1 MRTRT
6 RVFRTSGARRSLRR
20 HSALQS
26 ERVRIGLTFGA
37 AAGLTPDAARPA
49 RPATA
54 HTGDRAAYVPALRDL
69 ASCRAGA
76 RLVSGGVRAPRPLG
90 SGQRGLE
97 LRRASRRGA
106 RAVAA
111 KERTRDP
118 PRHIRRQEAGPQHSR
133 EIAAAAEHGGEHPGR
148 AERPAPEKESAEE
161 DAERNRPSGDPA
173 RLGTEDPRG

>member
-1 MRTRT
+1 MEVATD
-6 RVFRTSGARRSLRR
+6 GA
-20 HSALQS
+20 SA
-26 ERVRIGLTFGA
+26 
-37 AAGLTPDAARPA
+37 
-49 RPATA
+49 
-54 HTGDRAAYVPALRDL
+54 
-69 ASCRAGA
+69 
-76 RLVSGGVRAPRPLG
+76 
-90 SGQRGLE
+90 
-97 LRRASRRGA
+97 A

-173 RLGTEDPRG
+173 RLGTEDPRR